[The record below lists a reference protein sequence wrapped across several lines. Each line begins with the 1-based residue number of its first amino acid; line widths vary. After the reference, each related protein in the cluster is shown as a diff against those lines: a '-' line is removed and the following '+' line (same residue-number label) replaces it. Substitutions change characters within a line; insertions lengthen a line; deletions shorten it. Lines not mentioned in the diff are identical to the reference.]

1 MKTTILYET
10 INDIPLSSP
19 INSALT
25 QTFSSSP
32 NLSLIEI
39 IKENINPCI
48 GCFRCWVKTPGH
60 CMLKNDLTAKT
71 TPAFVQSDT
80 MLIVSS
86 IHYGSYS
93 ATMKR
98 VIDRSIPNIL
108 PFFRKYK
115 NEVHH
120 QMRYKKLARQ
130 IILAY
135 GDNLTP
141 SEKETFIKLTKAN
154 ATNFGIPDPIVYFCD
169 TKEDIH
175 PIISQ
180 IKEQLQLN
188 Q

>member
-1 MKTTILYET
+1 MNATILYET
-10 INDIPLSSP
+10 INDVPLSSS

-25 QTFSSSP
+25 HTFGNVS
-32 NLSLIEI
+32 NVSLIEI
-39 IKENINPCI
+39 IKENIKPCI
-48 GCFRCWVKTPGH
+48 GCFGCWIKNPGQ
-60 CMLKNDLTAKT
+60 CMIKNDLTTMT
-71 TPAFVQSDT
+71 TPAFVQSDV
-80 MLIVSS
+80 MVIVSS

-108 PFFRKYK
+108 PFFRQYK

-135 GDNLTP
+135 GDNLTTA
-141 SEKETFIKLTKAN
+141 EKETFIKLTKAN
-154 ATNFGIPDPIVYFCD
+154 ATNFGINDPTVYFCN
-169 TKEDIH
+169 TTEDIH
-175 PIISQ
+175 PILSQ
-180 IKEQLQLN
+180 IQTQLQIN